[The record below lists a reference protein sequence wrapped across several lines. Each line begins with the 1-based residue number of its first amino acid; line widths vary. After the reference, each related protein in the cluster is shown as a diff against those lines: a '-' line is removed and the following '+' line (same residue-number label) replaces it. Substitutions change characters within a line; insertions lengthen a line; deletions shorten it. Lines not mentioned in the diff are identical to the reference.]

1 MKIIIGG
8 DVSPSGILCSYIER
22 GEFEM
27 IAREIKTLFNDVDY
41 SIINFETTIANE
53 DDIPIEK
60 VGSNLK
66 TTPHIIEMLKWL
78 GVNVVTMA
86 NNHIGD
92 FGPKALVRACK
103 CFEKIIFNMSVLD
116 TIDRMQLSHYI

>member
-1 MKIIIGG
+1 
-8 DVSPSGILCSYIER
+8 
-22 GEFEM
+22 M